1 MPHLNLICFILW
13 YVLLIYIYTYTIT
26 CVFVYIYRIW
36 HDPEAWLGDRAGGA
50 KRRNFPWTK
59 RHQAPTTCSEFCE
72 IGGVEWK
79 RSSFERP
86 NVLIKNPRIK
96 RVRGNPP
103 KMTCVQD
110 LEMKITCPNGCSRS
124 LVWKASKD
132 QAQNSWGI
140 ISTVD
145 QWINK
150 IRGKELNISLEDQQ
164 NSIVVFN
171 LFLKQRTVQLHR
183 L

>member
-1 MPHLNLICFILW
+1 MPHLNLMCFICDIE
-13 YVLLIYIYTYTIT
+13 IYIYNNLCAFIHI
-26 CVFVYIYRIW
+26 YIYRIW
-36 HDPEAWLGDRAGGA
+36 HDPGAWLGDWAGGA

-86 NVLIKNPRIK
+86 NVLIENPKIK
-96 RVRGNPP
+96 IVRGNPP

-110 LEMKITCPNGCSRS
+110 LGIEMTCPNGCSKS

-132 QAQNSWGI
+132 QTQNSWGI

-145 QWINK
+145 QWISK